1 MATTSSLMPTTG
13 AATTS
18 PSSSA
23 AAAAD
28 VDEEPVV
35 SAETQPAVFTE
46 QGRHLKKRIELRKKL
61 EAKKAAE
68 AAGAAADPKKL
79 EEAEAQKSVLA
90 KAVAEEIEAKI
101 EEEKAPEAPREKVK
115 VGKKMMV
122 TTEGKLDAKESL
134 RIQSLI
140 SAGKAGTVK
149 AFSQEEGVTK
159 ELSDHDPSS
168 VLVFVGCKKC
178 DYNVTSIC
186 TKIFVEKC
194 EDFVLRLNGKV
205 VTQTVECY
213 KLERANLLI
222 NTKIGT
228 LQVEQSEKVNVIYG
242 EKEHFGAY
250 MIWAGAFLLRLQ
262 IGTDPATA
270 DLMRCDFGL
279 TQQVD
284 PTVNLERTQF
294 KCWYDARGKLV
305 CDKII
310 RLKNGFPTTA
320 REDANFDRKQE
331 QQLSALADRMGITLN
346 RKEDNVGGRIK
357 PNDICPCGSGKKYK
371 KCCRV

>member
-1 MATTSSLMPTTG
+1 M
-13 AATTS
+13 
-18 PSSSA
+18 
-23 AAAAD
+23 
-28 VDEEPVV
+28 
-35 SAETQPAVFTE
+35 
-46 QGRHLKKRIELRKKL
+46 KKRIELRKKL
-61 EAKKAAE
+61 EAKRAAE
-68 AAGAAADPKKL
+68 AGEVDPEKVKE
-79 EEAEAQKSVLA
+79 EEAEKGVLA
-90 KAVAEEIEAKI
+90 KAVAEEIEAKLD
-101 EEEKAPEAPREKVK
+101 EEKAPEAPREKVK

-159 ELSDHDPSS
+159 ELSDHDPQS

-178 DYNVTSIC
+178 DYNVTAMC

-228 LQVEQSEKVNVIYG
+228 LQVEQSEKVNVIYA

-262 IGTDPATA
+262 VGTDPATA

-294 KCWYDARGKLV
+294 KVWYGPTGKLV

-331 QQLSALADRMGITLN
+331 QQLTKLADRMGITLN
-346 RKEDNVGGRIK
+346 RKEENVGARSKPKNKKSQRNKAGR
-357 PNDICPCGSGKKYK
+357 SAKKS
-371 KCCRV
+371 